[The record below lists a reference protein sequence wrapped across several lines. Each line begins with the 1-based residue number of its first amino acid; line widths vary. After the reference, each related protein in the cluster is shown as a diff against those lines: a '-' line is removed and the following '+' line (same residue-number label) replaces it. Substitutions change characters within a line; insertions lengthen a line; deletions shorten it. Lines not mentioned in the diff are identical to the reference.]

1 MNNVRTLIVLILVAL
16 SGCAKQYGNFIHEDK
31 NEAWLN
37 RALASEFAQLLNKQ
51 NPPAWTKVTFKHE
64 TEDLFG
70 QSLVND
76 LRRDG
81 YAVAEFH
88 PDNQQTDGIKVYY
101 KVDHYDTNEFLV
113 SVFVGK
119 KRLSRVYAT
128 NQNSLMP
135 ISSWTSLEVVT
146 K

>member
-1 MNNVRTLIVLILVAL
+1 MRFLIVFLMMAL
-16 SGCAKQYGNFIHEDK
+16 SGCAKQYGNFIEKDK
-31 NEAWLN
+31 NEVWLN
-37 RALASEFAQLLNKQ
+37 RALASEFALLLNKQ

-64 TEDLFG
+64 TADLFG

-88 PDNQQTDGIKVYY
+88 PDSQQTDGMKVYY

-113 SVFVGK
+113 SVFLGK
-119 KRLSRVYAT
+119 KRLSRVYAV
-128 NQNSLMP
+128 NQNSITP
-135 ISSWTSLEVVT
+135 TSSWTSLEVVT

>member
-1 MNNVRTLIVLILVAL
+1 MRLIPVLLMLVL
-16 SGCAKQYGNFIHEDK
+16 SGCAKQYGNFIEKDK

-64 TEDLFG
+64 TTDLFG

-88 PDNQQTDGIKVYY
+88 PDSEQADGVKVYY
-101 KVDHYDTNEFLV
+101 KVDHFDTNEFLV

-119 KRLSRVYAT
+119 KRLSRVYAVNDST
-128 NQNSLMP
+128 LIPTSV
-135 ISSWTSLEVVT
+135 WTSLEVVS

>member
-1 MNNVRTLIVLILVAL
+1 MRLIPVLLLLIL
-16 SGCAKQYGNFIHEDK
+16 SGCAKQYGNFIEKDK

-51 NPPAWTKVTFKHE
+51 KPAAWTKVTFKHE
-64 TEDLFG
+64 TADLFG

-88 PDNQQTDGIKVYY
+88 PDSDQDDGLKVYY
-101 KVDHYDTNEFLV
+101 KVDHFDIDEFVV

-119 KRLSRVYAT
+119 KRLSRVYAVSDNT
-128 NQNSLMP
+128 LIPTSV
-135 ISSWTSLEVVT
+135 WTSLEVVS